1 MPSPWNSWTWP
12 RRSRGWMCLTS
23 WTRNDNKRNP
33 TCSTSEQ
40 LCHRYTVS
48 RCQSDCAIEIKVT
61 LLYNRNSSLRFIIW
75 WKQIPEDK
83 KERER
88 RRKRNIG
95 QYWIIVQSHCN
106 IYQVVLLMSDS
117 MKVLDTTLSNNLNLV
132 VLVEVV
138 VVVFYCQC
146 DAM

>member
-1 MPSPWNSWTWP
+1 MS
-12 RRSRGWMCLTS
+12 
-23 WTRNDNKRNP
+23 KR
-33 TCSTSEQ
+33 
-40 LCHRYTVS
+40 LCHRN
-48 RCQSDCAIEIKVT
+48 KVT

>member
-1 MPSPWNSWTWP
+1 MPSLWNSLTWP
-12 RRSRGWMCLTS
+12 RRSRGWTCLIS
-23 WTRNDNKRNP
+23 WTRNDSKRNP

-48 RCQSDCAIEIKVT
+48 RCRSDFAIEIQ
-61 LLYNRNSSLRFIIW
+61 SHCFIIERFIIW
-75 WKQIPEDK
+75 WTQIPEDK

-88 RRKRNIG
+88 RQKRNIG

-132 VLVEVV
+132 VLVKVV
-138 VVVFYCQC
+138 VVVFYSQC